1 MLTTNLLRLGV
12 LLLATAILVA
22 CLIAAWRPM
31 PAGLSA
37 STPLRPADD
46 ALLLFDQTWRDSNGD
61 EQIRQE
67 IMNHILALIGEA
79 RELLV
84 IDMFLF
90 NDFAGT
96 DSYRPLSAELTDAL
110 IHARQQHP
118 EMPVVLITDPFNTLY
133 GGLEPAHFARLRAA
147 GVDVV
152 MTDLSRL
159 PASNP
164 LWTGIWS
171 LCCSYLGNS
180 TEGGWLPNPVGPG
193 KVTLRSYLHLLNFR
207 ANHRKTLVVGTGSE
221 WKALVTSMNPHDA
234 SSRHDNS
241 AVQFSGAAALD
252 LLQTER
258 AVALLSG
265 YPAAINWPSA
275 PALDTWPA
283 AGNQLQVLTEG
294 EIERGLLQLINSAQG
309 NDQLDVEVFYLSSR
323 PIIEALIAARQR
335 GARMRVMLDPNRDAF
350 GREKNGIPNRQ
361 AAWDLH
367 DAGIEVRWCATV
379 GEQCHRK
386 WVRLERADGSA
397 ELITGSANFT
407 RRNLHDLNLETSVR
421 LVSHSDDPQISA
433 QRADFERQWQ
443 NANGAVYS
451 LPYADFADHSR
462 WRYLVYRVMEA
473 SGLSTF

>member
-1 MLTTNLLRLGV
+1 HQQQPKQQKNGNASTHRPYTQPESGHRLARSRPKTPASTPLHYPARFGRLNTCPQPTRTMLTTNLLRLGV

-294 EIERGLLQLINSAQG
+294 EIERGLLQLIN
-309 NDQLDVEVFYLSSR
+309 
-323 PIIEALIAARQR
+323 
-335 GARMRVMLDPNRDAF
+335 
-350 GREKNGIPNRQ
+350 
-361 AAWDLH
+361 
-367 DAGIEVRWCATV
+367 
-379 GEQCHRK
+379 
-386 WVRLERADGSA
+386 
-397 ELITGSANFT
+397 
-407 RRNLHDLNLETSVR
+407 
-421 LVSHSDDPQISA
+421 
-433 QRADFERQWQ
+433 
-443 NANGAVYS
+443 
-451 LPYADFADHSR
+451 
-462 WRYLVYRVMEA
+462 
-473 SGLSTF
+473 

>member
-1 MLTTNLLRLGV
+1 MLTTQLLRLGC
-12 LLLATAILVA
+12 LLLAAVIVIA

-37 STPLRPADD
+37 STPLRPAAD
-46 ALLLFDQTWRDSNGD
+46 AELLYDQTLRDAKGN
-61 EQIRQE
+61 EQVQQQ
-67 IMNHILALIGEA
+67 IMDRLLALIGEA
-79 RELLV
+79 RELVV

-90 NDFAGT
+90 NNFAGE
-96 DSYRPLSAELTDAL
+96 SSFRPLSAELTDAL
-110 IHARQQHP
+110 ITARAQHP
-118 EMPVVLITDPFNTLY
+118 DMPVVLITDPFNTLY
-133 GGLEPAHFARLRAA
+133 GGLAPAHFERLRAA

-152 MTDLSRL
+152 MTDLSQL

-180 TEGGWLPNPVGPG
+180 TEGGRLPNPVGPG

-207 ANHRKTLVVGTGSE
+207 ANHRKTLVIGTGNE

-241 AVQFSGAAALD
+241 AVQFGGAAALD

-258 AVALLSG
+258 AVALMSG
-265 YPAAINWPSA
+265 YLPALNWPHA
-275 PALDTWPA
+275 PTTDAQPPA
-283 AGNQLQVLTEG
+283 GKQLQVLTEG
-294 EIERGLLQLINSAQG
+294 AIERGLLQLIDSAQR
-309 NDQLDVEVFYLSSR
+309 NDQVDVEVFYLSSR
-323 PIIEALIAARQR
+323 PIINALIAAQGR
-335 GARMRVMLDPNRDAF
+335 GASVRVMLDPNRDAF

-367 DAGIEVRWCATV
+367 QAGIAVRWCATA

-386 WVRLERADGSA
+386 WLRLERSDGSA
-397 ELITGSANFT
+397 EVIAGSANFT

-421 LVSHSDDPQISA
+421 LVSRSDDPQISN
-433 QRADFERQWQ
+433 QRADFERQWH
-443 NANGAVYS
+443 NANGASYS

-462 WRYLVYRVMEA
+462 WRYLVYRFMEA

>member
-180 TEGGWLPNPVGPG
+180 TEGAGCRTRLARA
-193 KVTLRSYLHLLNFR
+193 RS
-207 ANHRKTLVVGTGSE
+207 
-221 WKALVTSMNPHDA
+221 PC
-234 SSRHDNS
+234 
-241 AVQFSGAAALD
+241 AA
-252 LLQTER
+252 TC
-258 AVALLSG
+258 
-265 YPAAINWPSA
+265 
-275 PALDTWPA
+275 T
-283 AGNQLQVLTEG
+283 
-294 EIERGLLQLINSAQG
+294 
-309 NDQLDVEVFYLSSR
+309 
-323 PIIEALIAARQR
+323 
-335 GARMRVMLDPNRDAF
+335 
-350 GREKNGIPNRQ
+350 
-361 AAWDLH
+361 
-367 DAGIEVRWCATV
+367 C
-379 GEQCHRK
+379 
-386 WVRLERADGSA
+386 
-397 ELITGSANFT
+397 
-407 RRNLHDLNLETSVR
+407 
-421 LVSHSDDPQISA
+421 
-433 QRADFERQWQ
+433 
-443 NANGAVYS
+443 
-451 LPYADFADHSR
+451 
-462 WRYLVYRVMEA
+462 
-473 SGLSTF
+473 